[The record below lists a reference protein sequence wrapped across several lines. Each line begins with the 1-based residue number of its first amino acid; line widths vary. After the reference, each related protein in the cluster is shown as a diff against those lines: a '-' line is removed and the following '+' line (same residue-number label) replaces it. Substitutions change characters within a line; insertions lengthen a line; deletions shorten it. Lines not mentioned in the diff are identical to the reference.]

1 MSKRVVAGVVAGLA
15 GLLGAAVLVV
25 PGVATGQGGARSQLS
40 PTELGSGKQLIA
52 RLSGASEVPP
62 TTSTASGVAN
72 ISIDTVTNQIC
83 WSINVGGFVPTDPL
97 DTPTAAHIHQGAVG
111 ANGPVVVPL
120 FPPLPLPNSSGCT
133 TDATYAPLIAA
144 NPAGF
149 YVNVHNG
156 HFPLGAIR
164 GQLANA
170 QQSTVLLPIPLRA
183 YDSRTADGPLAAG
196 TTRTIG
202 LATGKDANGTS
213 LLAVPT
219 GASAAIVT
227 LTITQTQGAGFVKLY
242 SAAISEPATSSI
254 NWSSPDQILS
264 VSTPTAVDNEARVKI
279 TAGVNATQVILDV
292 VGYII

>member
-15 GLLGAAVLVV
+15 GVLGAAVLVV
-25 PGVATGQGGARSQLS
+25 PGVATGQGGAKSQLS

-72 ISIDTVTNQIC
+72 ISVDTVTNQIC
-83 WSINVGGFVPTDPL
+83 WSINVGGMSTTATDIPTM
-97 DTPTAAHIHQGAVG
+97 AHIHQGAVG

-133 TDATYAPLIAA
+133 TDATYAPMIAA

-149 YVNVHNG
+149 YVNVHNAD
-156 HFPLGAIR
+156 FPAGAIR
-164 GQLANA
+164 GQLGNA

-183 YDSRTADGPLAAG
+183 YDSRAADGPLPAG
-196 TTRTIG
+196 QTRTIG
-202 LATGKDANGTS
+202 LANGKDANGTS
-213 LLAVPT
+213 LLAVPP

-227 LTITQTQGAGFVKLY
+227 LTITQTVGAGFVKLY
-242 SAAISEPATSSI
+242 SAAIGEPSTSSI
-254 NWSSPDQILS
+254 NWSAPDQILS
-264 VSTPTAVDNEARVKI
+264 VSTPVAVDAQGRVKI
-279 TAGVNATQVILDV
+279 TAGVNATQVVVDV